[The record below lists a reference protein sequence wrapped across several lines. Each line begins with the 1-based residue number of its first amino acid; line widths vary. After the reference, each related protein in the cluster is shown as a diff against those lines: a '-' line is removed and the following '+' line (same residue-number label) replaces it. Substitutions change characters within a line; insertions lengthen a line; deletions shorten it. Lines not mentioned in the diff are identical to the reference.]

1 MKYQYKYFESQMLS
15 IKNKCAVIVEFKIF
29 VILLIQDACSVG
41 FSTNV
46 LCKIVHCHLI
56 KVHYHRKVRGKD
68 YLKLFIVLGRCS
80 SVTVA
85 IYEFINCMIY
95 NLAKW

>member
-15 IKNKCAVIVEFKIF
+15 SKNKCAVIVEFKIF

-68 YLKLFIVLGRCS
+68 FKCENLKLFIELGRCL
-80 SVTVA
+80 SVTMV
-85 IYEFINCMIY
+85 IYD
-95 NLAKW
+95 L